1 MICYDS
7 YYDSINKS
15 HKTWAKHEQMV
26 FQCVPPFPRIPADV
40 GNRHTQ
46 RFPGDGRC
54 DVWVG
59 SLMRPEPIQDTL
71 ATVRIASQPGPS
83 WTVHTIARNKTNMCN
98 TLQQR
103 NGSLGALFSSGSCNL
118 ANNKSSTSIG
128 QWDTSVQACCKFL
141 FYAGICL
148 LWLEKENKS
157 GNDKFNAAREPHC
170 VNVYRIN
177 KWKGDA
183 VK

>member
-1 MICYDS
+1 MLWLIFWQYKQIS
-7 YYDSINKS
+7 QNMS
-15 HKTWAKHEQMV
+15 KTWANG
-26 FQCVPPFPRIPADV
+26 VPMCSSIPWIPADV

-98 TLQQR
+98 HVQHIATAEWKFWRVFSLAECKKSKRLLISCWFLQFGQQQIIHFNWPMR
-103 NGSLGALFSSGSCNL
+103 HFSSGMLQGFVLCWNL
-118 ANNKSSTSIG
+118 SALVGERK
-128 QWDTSVQACCKFL
+128 Q
-141 FYAGICL
+141 
-148 LWLEKENKS
+148 
-157 GNDKFNAAREPHC
+157 
-170 VNVYRIN
+170 
-177 KWKGDA
+177 KWKW
-183 VK
+183 